1 MAMFNLIRLTT
12 FSVGTVARMVFTV
25 TCTIVAG
32 RALSKSEHY
41 TLSHYAPEF
50 EESKSEWLTYHETE
64 LSESKTK
71 KALLWLSTRRV
82 FVGFIAG
89 VTAAIEL
96 LRVRA

>member
-32 RALSKSEHY
+32 RALSKSGYY

-50 EESKSEWLTYHETE
+50 EESKSEWLTYHEVE
-64 LSESKTK
+64 LSESKVK
-71 KALLWLSTRRV
+71 KALFWLTTRRA
-82 FVGFIAG
+82 FVGLTTGLIA
-89 VTAAIEL
+89 VIEL

>member
-32 RALSKSEHY
+32 RALSKSEYY